1 MLIIPPAQFRR
12 RRGRAKGIAAAPPG
26 AALVLIDASFDSAG
40 LRAFLVFD
48 RAISIAGLQP
58 GQVQVA
64 DPFLSNLYVGDPAGG
79 SVSGTVVTLLM
90 DRIGSATGSAITLS
104 ASATT
109 GIVAVNDGGTWVG
122 ASGLVL
128 PFG

>member
-1 MLIIPPAQFRR
+1 M
-12 RRGRAKGIAAAPPG
+12 
-26 AALVLIDASFDSAG
+26 IDASFDPAG

-58 GQVQVA
+58 SQIEVA
-64 DPFLSNLYVGDPAGG
+64 DGLTSNLYAGDPAGG

-90 DRIGSATGSAITLS
+90 DRIGSASGSAITLT

-109 GIVAVNDGGTWVG
+109 GIVAVNDGGTWAG